1 MYCDQSCANNM
12 DWYFVRHSYADATA
26 AAVALSTSSKAI
38 EEVKKRPGCYC
49 LADVCLS
56 RAISPR
62 RSEFESQRA
71 VFISFPGPAS
81 LSSALVAVEA
91 SPFLSQTML
100 LVVVRRLPGL
110 LSLSCIILTDRSF
123 VAQLRPVFVS
133 I

>member
-1 MYCDQSCANNM
+1 MS
-12 DWYFVRHSYADATA
+12 
-26 AAVALSTSSKAI
+26 
-38 EEVKKRPGCYC
+38 
-49 LADVCLS
+49 VCLS

-110 LSLSCIILTDRSF
+110 LSLGCIFSQTARSSLNYASIRVDLTQLVRTSTQREHQVKRRAALEGVFFRGLVVGPTVQKDLRS
-123 VAQLRPVFVS
+123 AS
-133 I
+133 